1 MLKLIDR
8 IPVSLL
14 LALAVIML
22 LAPVT
27 PVPHVWEK
35 LVMLLRGELRRP
47 LDVFDLIY
55 HLLPTVLLIVRL
67 VRLRRRPTPSGE

>member
-67 VRLRRRPTPSGE
+67 IRLRRRPTPSGE

>member
-14 LALAVIML
+14 LALAVILL
-22 LAPVT
+22 LAPVA

>member
-67 VRLRRRPTPSGE
+67 VSKKEI

>member
-14 LALAVIML
+14 LALAVILL

-67 VRLRRRPTPSGE
+67 IRLRRRPTPSGE

>member
-35 LVMLLRGELRRP
+35 LVMLLQGELRRP

-67 VRLRRRPTPSGE
+67 IRLRRRPTPSGE

>member
-14 LALAVIML
+14 LALAVILL

-35 LVMLLRGELRRP
+35 RVMLLRGELRRP